1 MKLLFAKRKPR
12 PYGNFSIE
20 NYFETLR
27 PFLEKEIE
35 VADWEAPRF
44 SNGILPRCL
53 SVKALEAKVEKWRPD
68 VTHVTGDVHFLIW
81 GIPKGKRVLTI
92 HDIGFLRN
100 ATGLKYKLLRYFW
113 LTGPVRKA
121 HAITC
126 VSTATKNEVLR
137 HLPRACR
144 IEVIPTVIDPRFVRH
159 DKPFNEARPTILLLG
174 SAANK
179 NLHRVLKATQGLN
192 VHLSIVAKLDAFA
205 LELLEGQS
213 YTQCESISF
222 EALLEQ
228 YRKVDILAMCSTHEG
243 FGMPI
248 LEAQATGRVVL
259 TSNCSS
265 MPDVAG
271 SGALLVD
278 PLSVKSIREG
288 IIRLCSDAE
297 LRKELIT
304 NGLENTQR
312 FLPEEVAKKYL
323 ALYRR
328 LVPEDNK

>member
-1 MKLLFAKRKPR
+1 MKLKYVHRKPR
-12 PYGNFSIE
+12 NYGNFSIE
-20 NYFETLR
+20 NYFRTIGDQLA
-27 PFLEKEIE
+27 KKIS
-35 VADWEAPRF
+35 VSHWEAPYF
-44 SNGILPRCL
+44 SKRILPRIF
-53 SVKALEAKVEKWRPD
+53 SVLAVRALKKAD
-68 VTHVTGDVHFLIW
+68 IYHITGDTHFLIW
-81 GIPKGKRVLTI
+81 GVRRGKKVLTI
-92 HDIGFLRN
+92 HDVGFLRE
-100 ATGLKYKLLRYFW
+100 ARGLKRMILRYFW
-113 LTGPVRKA
+113 LSGPVRKA

-126 VSTATKNEVLR
+126 VSTATKNEILR
-137 HLPRACR
+137 HLPRARR

-159 DKPFNEARPTILLLG
+159 DKPFNEVRPTILLLG

-192 VHLSIVAKLDAFA
+192 VHLSIVAKLDADA
-205 LELLEGQS
+205 LDLLEGQS
-213 YTQCESISF
+213 YAQCESISF

-228 YRKVDILAMCSTHEG
+228 YREADILAMCSTYEG

-271 SGALLVD
+271 KGALLVD

-288 IIRLCSDAE
+288 IERLCSDAE
-297 LRKELIT
+297 LRAALIT
-304 NGLENTQR
+304 HGFENTQR
-312 FLPEEVAKKYL
+312 FLPEQVAEKYL